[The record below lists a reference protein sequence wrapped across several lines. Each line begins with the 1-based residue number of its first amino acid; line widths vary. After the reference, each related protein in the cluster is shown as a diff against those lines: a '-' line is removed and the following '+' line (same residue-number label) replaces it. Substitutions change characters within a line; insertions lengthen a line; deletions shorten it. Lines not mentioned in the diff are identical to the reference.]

1 MAFNDTL
8 FQLGMDLTRSSTTQK
23 EDLGTPS
30 SCSVEVE
37 AGTSIEPSQEF
48 IERDGIKFAGTHL
61 VIDLFG
67 AKYLGD
73 LDIVTHALKSCVE
86 AAGATLLHSH
96 LHHTIPGKGVS
107 GIAVLRDGH
116 ISVHSWP
123 DAGYAAFDVFL
134 GGNTRPHAIVDVLRQ
149 AFSAHDVVVTEHKRG
164 EEIELMSSR
173 LANLQQSS
181 VKRAPAARVSRPAKS
196 RVRAA

>member
-30 SCSVEVE
+30 SLSRSVEVRE
-37 AGTSIEPSQEF
+37 DQNMD
-48 IERDGIKFAGTHL
+48 RDGTKFAGTHL

-67 AKYLGD
+67 AKHLGD
-73 LDIVTHALKSCVE
+73 LDIVKNALKGCVE

-107 GIAVLRDGH
+107 GVAVLGDGH
-116 ISVHSWP
+116 ISVHSFP

-134 GGNTRPHAIVDVLRQ
+134 GTTVRPHAIVNVLRQ
-149 AFSAHDVVVTEHKRG
+149 AFSARGVVVKEHKRG
-164 EEIELMSSR
+164 EEIELMSAGPATAR
-173 LANLQQSS
+173 
-181 VKRAPAARVSRPAKS
+181 RAPAARIYRAPKA
-196 RVRAA
+196 RVKAA

>member
-23 EDLGTPS
+23 EEFNAASLSVSDTVQS
-30 SCSVEVE
+30 SR
-37 AGTSIEPSQEF
+37 F
-48 IERDGIKFAGTHL
+48 IERDGVKFAGTHL

-67 AKYLGD
+67 AKHLGD
-73 LDIVTHALKSCVE
+73 LDIVKSALKGCVE

-107 GIAVLRDGH
+107 GVAVLRDGH

-134 GGNTRPHAIVDVLRQ
+134 GGNTRPHAIVDVLKQ
-149 AFSAHDVVVTEHKRG
+149 AFSARDVVVKEHKRG
-164 EEIELMSSR
+164 EKIEQMSTRLTEAKRTPVARPSR
-173 LANLQQSS
+173 
-181 VKRAPAARVSRPAKS
+181 VTKS
-196 RVRAA
+196 RVKAA

>member
-23 EDLGTPS
+23 EDLHAASLSAVVAPS
-30 SCSVEVE
+30 SR
-37 AGTSIEPSQEF
+37 F
-48 IERDGIKFAGTHL
+48 IEKDGVKFAGTHL

-67 AKYLGD
+67 AKHLGD
-73 LDIVTHALKSCVE
+73 LDIVESALKSCVE

-96 LHHTIPGKGVS
+96 LHHSIPGKGVN
-107 GIAVLRDGH
+107 GVAVLGDGH

-123 DAGYAAFDVFL
+123 DAEYAAFDVFM
-134 GGNTRPHAIVDVLRQ
+134 GGNARPHAIVGVLKQ
-149 AFSAHDVVVTEHKRG
+149 AFSARDVVVKEHKRG
-164 EEIELMSSR
+164 EEIALKS
-173 LANLQQSS
+173 
-181 VKRAPAARVSRPAKS
+181 APAAKMARAPVVRVPRTAKA

>member
-30 SCSVEVE
+30 SCFVEDRK
-37 AGTSIEPSQEF
+37 EF

-67 AKYLGD
+67 AKNLSD
-73 LDIVTHALKSCVE
+73 LDIVEEALKGCVE
-86 AAGATLLHSH
+86 AAGATMLHSH

-107 GIAVLRDGH
+107 GVAVLRDGH
-116 ISVHSWP
+116 ISIHSWP

-134 GGNTRPHAIVDVLRQ
+134 GNSVRPHAIVNVLRQ
-149 AFSAHDVVVTEHKRG
+149 VFSAREVVVKEHKRG
-164 EEIELMSSR
+164 EEIEQTATR
-173 LANLQQSS
+173 LTQA
-181 VKRAPAARVSRPAKS
+181 KRAPVARPSRVAKS
-196 RVRAA
+196 RVKAA

>member
-23 EDLGTPS
+23 EDLNAASLSVDVAQPS
-30 SCSVEVE
+30 R
-37 AGTSIEPSQEF
+37 F
-48 IERDGIKFAGTHL
+48 IEKDGVKFAGTHL

-67 AKYLGD
+67 AKHLGD
-73 LDIVTHALKSCVE
+73 MNIVKSALKSCVE

-96 LHHTIPGKGVS
+96 LHHTIPGKGVN
-107 GIAVLRDGH
+107 GVAVLGDGH

-123 DAGYAAFDVFL
+123 DAQYAAFDVFM
-134 GGNTRPHAIVDVLRQ
+134 GGNARPHAIVSVLKQ
-149 AFSAHDVVVTEHKRG
+149 AFSAREVVVKEHKRG
-164 EEIELMSSR
+164 EEITLKS
-173 LANLQQSS
+173 
-181 VKRAPAARVSRPAKS
+181 APAAKVSRAPVARVARQPKA